1 MLFIIGAIIVIV
13 CVFGG
18 YAAMGGKLGV
28 LWQPFEY
35 VIIGG
40 AALGAFV
47 IANPGEVMK
56 KSLKG
61 MGHVM
66 KGQKIKKADY
76 LELLTLMFV
85 VFKTART
92 KGMLSLEGH
101 IENPHESTIFSKFP
115 KFSHNHEA
123 LDFFC
128 DYLRLLT
135 MGTNDVHQLDDLMTE
150 ELEAHHKEAHQVAGA
165 VQTMADG
172 FPALGIVAAV
182 LGVIKTMGSISEPPE
197 ILGKLIGGALVGTF
211 FGVFFS
217 YGIVAPLAS
226 SMGNIY
232 DEEAR
237 YFQCMKAGIIAF
249 VQGHPP
255 SVAVEFARKGI
266 FHVFRPSFY
275 ELEEAVN
282 NVELES

>member
-123 LDFFC
+123 PDFFC

>member
-1 MLFIIGAIIVIV
+1 MLFILGAVIV
-13 CVFGG
+13 FACVFASYVAAGG
-18 YAAMGGKLGV
+18 HLGV
-28 LWQPFEY
+28 LWQPFEFI
-35 VIIGG
+35 IIGG

-47 IANPGEVMK
+47 IANPGEVLK
-56 KSLKG
+56 KTGKG
-61 MGHVM
+61 FKHLL

-92 KGMLSLEGH
+92 KGMLALESH
-101 IENPHESTIFSKFP
+101 IENPHESTIFNKFP

-135 MGTNDVHQLDDLMTE
+135 MGTNDVHQLEDLMNE
-150 ELEAHHKEAHQVAGA
+150 ELESHHNETHQVSGA
-165 VQTMADG
+165 IQTMADG

-182 LGVIKTMGSISEPPE
+182 LGVIHTMGSITEPPE
-197 ILGKLIGGALVGTF
+197 ILGKMIGGALVGTF
-211 FGVFFS
+211 FGVFVS
-217 YGIVAPLAS
+217 YGFVAPIAS
-226 SMGNIY
+226 SLGNIY
-232 DEEAR
+232 GEEGR
-237 YFQCMKAGIIAF
+237 YFHCMKAGIKAF
-249 VQGHPP
+249 VEGHPP

-282 NVELES
+282 NVQIE

>member
-1 MLFIIGAIIVIV
+1 MLFIIGALLIIL
-13 CVFGG
+13 CVFAS
-18 YAAMGGKLGV
+18 YVAMGGHLAV

-35 VIIGG
+35 IIIGG
-40 AALGAFV
+40 SAFGAFV
-47 IANPGEVMK
+47 ISNPAEVIK
-56 KSLKG
+56 KVLKG
-61 MGHVM
+61 LGHVL

-115 KFSHNHEA
+115 KFSKNHEA

-135 MGTNDVHQLDDLMTE
+135 MGTNDVHQLEDLMNE
-150 ELEAHHKEAHQVAGA
+150 ELDSHHNETHQVAAA

-182 LGVIKTMGSISEPPE
+182 LGVIHTMGSITEPPE
-197 ILGKLIGGALVGTF
+197 VLGKMIGGALVGTF
-211 FGVFFS
+211 FGVFVA
-217 YGIVAPLAS
+217 YGFAAPISAS
-226 SMGNIY
+226 LGNIY
-232 DEEAR
+232 GEEGR
-237 YFQCMKAGIIAF
+237 YFHCMKAGIIAF

-282 NVELES
+282 NVEIES

>member
-1 MLFIIGAIIVIV
+1 MLFIIGAITVIV

-18 YAAMGGKLGV
+18 YVAMGGKLGV

-40 AALGAFV
+40 AGIGAYI
-47 IANPGEVMK
+47 IANPPEVLK
-56 KSLKG
+56 KTGKG
-61 MGHVM
+61 MGRIM
-66 KGQKIKKADY
+66 KGQTIKKADY

-92 KGMLSLEGH
+92 KGMLALEAH
-101 IENPHESTIFSKFP
+101 IENPKESSIFNKFP
-115 KFSHNHEA
+115 KFAKNHEA

-135 MGTNDVHQLDDLMTE
+135 MGTNDVHQLEDLMNE
-150 ELEAHHKEAHQVAGA
+150 ELESHHNECHQVAGA

-182 LGVIKTMGSISEPPE
+182 LGVIKTMGSITEPPE
-197 ILGKLIGGALVGTF
+197 VLGKLIGGALVGTF
-211 FGVFFS
+211 FGVFIS
-217 YGIVAPLAS
+217 YGIVAPMAGSLN
-226 SMGNIY
+226 NIY
-232 DEEAR
+232 GEEGR
-237 YFQCMKAGIIAF
+237 YFHCMKAGIVAF

-266 FHVFRPSFY
+266 FHSFRPSFY

-282 NVELES
+282 NVQVEA